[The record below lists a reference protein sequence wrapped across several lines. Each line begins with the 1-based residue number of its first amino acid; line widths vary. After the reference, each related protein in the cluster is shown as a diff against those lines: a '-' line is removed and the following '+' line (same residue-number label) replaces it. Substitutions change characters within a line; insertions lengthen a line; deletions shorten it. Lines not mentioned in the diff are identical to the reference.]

1 MNEILVTLRLIAE
14 LTQGVERAAGIIGN
28 EQRDLTDEEVLT
40 LKARVDA
47 STSDWLTELERL
59 RNG

>member
-1 MNEILVTLRLIAE
+1 MNEILATLRLIAE

-28 EQRDLTDEEVLT
+28 EQRDLTDEEVQT

-47 STSDWLTELERL
+47 STSDWLSELERL
-59 RNG
+59 RGN